1 MGLIKSVGKNAGK
14 GFSIKSEP
22 FSSPEALSERKSER
36 ASRARDFQESEEKQH
51 ISWGKSTS
59 EKYKKEM
66 IFHSTA
72 QLRKTSK

>member
-51 ISWGKSTS
+51 MS
-59 EKYKKEM
+59 
-66 IFHSTA
+66 
-72 QLRKTSK
+72 